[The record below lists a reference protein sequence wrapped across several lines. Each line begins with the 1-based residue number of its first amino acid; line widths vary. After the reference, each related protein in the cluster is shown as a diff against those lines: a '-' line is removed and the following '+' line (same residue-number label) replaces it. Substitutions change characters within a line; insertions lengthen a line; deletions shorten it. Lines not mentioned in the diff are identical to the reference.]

1 MCILF
6 WKKAKAI
13 WNRSAD
19 YQTKEIYLL
28 SGLQNFLKEF
38 NRENGSADLQTTWI
52 ICSKAFETNKGI
64 LRLIIFFSKKAKEI

>member
-28 SGLQNFLKEF
+28 SGLRNFLKEF
-38 NRENGSADLQTTWI
+38 NRDYFVLKTKVKEIENGSADLQTT
-52 ICSKAFETNKGI
+52 
-64 LRLIIFFSKKAKEI
+64 

>member
-6 WKKAKAI
+6 LKKAKAI

-38 NRENGSADLQTTWI
+38 NRDYFVLKMNAKEIENSSADLQTTEI
-52 ICSKAFETNKGI
+52 ICSKAFETN
-64 LRLIIFFSKKAKEI
+64 